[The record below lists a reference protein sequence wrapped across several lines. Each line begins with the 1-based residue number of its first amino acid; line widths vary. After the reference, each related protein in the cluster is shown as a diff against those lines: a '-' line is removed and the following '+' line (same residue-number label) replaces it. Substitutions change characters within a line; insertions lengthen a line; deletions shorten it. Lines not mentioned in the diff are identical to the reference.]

1 MYEAFNAAATGAT
14 FLVIAITAIA
24 ALIQLRHLRKGNWLA
39 AQLKILEM
47 WHSDKIQTAYDY
59 IKTDL
64 PKNLEDPQ
72 YRAELEHGPID
83 RSKHIEMTMVD
94 WNAQLG
100 LLLEQ
105 ELIDDAFI
113 SMYMPAIR
121 TSWNR
126 LAPVLAILRRGR
138 DPSWIWHFDYLYARA
153 MQFEMRRSD
162 IFGKLKRPTIDDP
175 WISVDHPE
183 NA

>member
-1 MYEAFNAAATGAT
+1 MYEAFNAVATGAT
-14 FLVIAITAIA
+14 FLVIAVTAIA
-24 ALIQLRHLRKGNWLA
+24 ALIQLRHIRKGNWLA
-39 AQLKILEM
+39 AQLTILEM

-59 IKTDL
+59 IKTEL
-64 PKNLEDPQ
+64 PEKLEDPQ
-72 YRAELEHGPID
+72 YRAELEHGPIV
-83 RSKHIEMTMVD
+83 RSKHLEMTMVD

-126 LAPVLAILRRGR
+126 LAPVLAILRRSR
-138 DPSWIWHFDYLYARA
+138 NTSILHFDYLYARA
-153 MQFEMRRSD
+153 IQFETRRPD
-162 IFGKLKRPTIDDP
+162 IFGKIERPTIDDP

>member
-1 MYEAFNAAATGAT
+1 MYEAFNAVATGAT
-14 FLVIAITAIA
+14 FLVIAVTAIA
-24 ALIQLRHLRKGNWLA
+24 ALIQLRHIRKGNWLA

-59 IKTDL
+59 IKTEL
-64 PKNLEDPQ
+64 PEKLEDPQ
-72 YRAELEHGPID
+72 YRAELEHGPIV
-83 RSKHIEMTMVD
+83 RSKHLEMTMVD

-113 SMYMPAIR
+113 SMYMLSDPQRAESACSPCWR
-121 TSWNR
+121 SSVAAGTHRSSTSTISTCDAH
-126 LAPVLAILRRGR
+126 LETQGRR
-138 DPSWIWHFDYLYARA
+138 
-153 MQFEMRRSD
+153 D
-162 IFGKLKRPTIDDP
+162 IFGKIERPTIDDP